1 MEPVKVLTL
10 VEAAAFLRVHKTT
23 LTERVKA
30 GAVPAAKVG
39 RAWVF
44 IETDLIIYIREQ
56 YLCHSSKEKTV
67 STGGRVSRSPATSG
81 YTAQLGKLLEQ
92 RRKKSKTA

>member
-56 YLCHSSKEKTV
+56 YLCHSSKETKAI
-67 STGGRVSRSPATSG
+67 SGGRDSRSPVMKG
-81 YTAQLGKLLEQ
+81 YVGQLEKLLGQ